1 MKNFTSVHDI
11 KNLKGILSKALAI
24 KQDPF
29 SNKSLGQNKTL
40 GLVFLNPS
48 LRTRLSSQQAGWNL
62 GMHVQVL
69 NAGQDAWTWEFSE
82 GTVMDGS
89 TTEHVKE
96 AARVLS
102 RYCDVIGIRAF
113 PLLQDREEDYSEPVL
128 SAFLKYATVPVVSLE
143 SATRHPLQSFADLI
157 TIKQT
162 WKEARPPKVVLTWA
176 PHTKALPHC
185 VANSFS
191 EWMIKA
197 DVDFSIA
204 NPIGYDLSPEFVQD
218 TPVYHDQMEALKD
231 ADYVYV
237 KNWSSFEQYGA
248 MPPVEK
254 DWMLGEDFLL
264 KNPSARIM
272 HCLPVRRNLELGD
285 ALLDSSNQ
293 LVYEQAAN
301 RTLAMQ
307 TVLSELLSPTL

>member
-11 KNLKGILSKALAI
+11 KNLKGMLSKALAI

-69 NAGQDAWTWEFSE
+69 NAGQDAWSWEFSE

-157 TIKQT
+157 TIEQT

-204 NPIGYDLSPEFVQD
+204 NPIGYDLSLEFVQD
-218 TPVYHDQMEALKD
+218 TPVYHDQMAALKD

-264 KNPSARIM
+264 NNPSARIM

>member
-11 KNLKGILSKALAI
+11 KNLKGMLSKALAI
-24 KQDPF
+24 KEDPF

-48 LRTRLSSQQAGWNL
+48 LRTRLSSQQAGWSL

-204 NPIGYDLSPEFVQD
+204 NPIGYDLSTEFVQD
-218 TPVYHDQMEALKD
+218 TPVYHDQLEALKD

-237 KNWSSFEQYGA
+237 KNWSSFEQYGT